1 MRDRI
6 PAKPN
11 RVLITPEGETAP
23 YYAKVTRADEPTDEG
38 TPLNKAT
45 FLSDDTAEE
54 LELFMDPV
62 PSEAFSK
69 LWDTTMRADGLARAI
84 MLDANVNE
92 AANRSSLGEN
102 TRYADTYGLGY
113 ALCFYGGVSSED
125 MDALSR
131 CKNRREIANSPQAL
145 EVIGKYAKLKELW
158 RAYNFNLL
166 GRYKIREQYLG
177 NVSESSNFTIKH
189 NPLTGYLYAHSGDSA
204 YVSTDNGASWTL
216 MSSQVNNLVF
226 SSDFRLVCSTY
237 DLGRDNG
244 DILRISHDGV
254 EFDVNVTVST
264 KYGGIYLPLISV
276 GDYYYFLVHIYPGS
290 AYSNLQLAR
299 TSGMGGIDYVSEVMF
314 RYQGVIGSW
323 PVGDNVGVF
332 GWRDEAND
340 NAGTSYVGFLV
351 VNSEGISTYKIQSA
365 GNAMNNNAIY
375 AQYDMDGNLFLK
387 LRRDNTYAYYKVVA
401 ATGEVVQLP
410 GASSDIPEG
419 FPIRKDVNVGRQYI
433 VPTGQS
439 YELVLQENG
448 STVSDN
454 FGEFYGT
461 PILSGLPANGGRPED
476 YVSGNEIEYYECSSG
491 AVYKKTY
498 VFYDEE
504 AQ

>member
-11 RVLITPEGETAP
+11 RVLITPENRSAP
-23 YYAKVTRADEPTDEG
+23 YYAKVTRADEPTDVG

-54 LELFMDPV
+54 LELFHDPV

-69 LWDTTMRADGLARAI
+69 LWDTAMRADGLARAI

-92 AANRSSLGEN
+92 AANRSALGEN

-125 MDALSR
+125 MDVLSR
-131 CKNRREIANSPQAL
+131 CKYRREIANSPEAL
-145 EVIGKYAKLKELW
+145 AVIGKYEKLKSLW
-158 RAYNFNLL
+158 RAYMFGLL
-166 GRYKIREQYLG
+166 GRYTIRTEYLG
-177 NVSESSNFTIKH
+177 NVGTTDNFTIKR
-189 NPLTGYLYAHSGDSA
+189 NPLTGYLYAHYSKSA
-204 YVSTDNGASWTL
+204 YVSTDNGVSWTL
-216 MSSQVNNLVF
+216 MSSQVDDLVF
-226 SSDFRLVCSTY
+226 SSDYRLVCSTY
-237 DLGRDNG
+237 DLGSDNG

-264 KYGGIYLPLISV
+264 RYGGVYLPLILS
-276 GDYYYFLVHIYPGS
+276 GDYYYFPVIVYPG
-290 AYSNLQLAR
+290 ASNSSLKLAR
-299 TSGMGGIDYVSEVMF
+299 TSSMGGIDYVSTVDF
-314 RYQGVIGSW
+314 RYQWVLGVY
-323 PVGDNVGVF
+323 PVGDSGGVF
-332 GWRDEAND
+332 LWKDESNTSS
-340 NAGTSYVGFLV
+340 GTDYVGFWAVTSQGLF
-351 VNSEGISTYKIQSA
+351 TYQIQAA
-365 GNAMNNNAIY
+365 GNSGHNNAVY

-387 LRRDNTYAYYKVVA
+387 LRRDNEYAYYEVVA
-401 ATGEVVQLP
+401 STGEVKMLP

-419 FPIRKDVNVGRQYI
+419 FPIRKDVNVGRQYV

-448 STVSDN
+448 TTVSDN
-454 FGEFYGT
+454 FGEFSGT
-461 PILSGLPANGGRPED
+461 TVLSGLPANGGRPED
-476 YVSGNEIEYYECSSG
+476 YVSGNEVEFYECSG
-491 AVYKKTY
+491 GDVYKRAY

>member
-11 RVLITPEGETAP
+11 RVLITPENGSAP
-23 YYAKVTRADEPTDEG
+23 YYAKVTRADEPTDVG

-45 FLSDDTAEE
+45 FLSDTTAEE
-54 LELFMDPV
+54 LELYIDPV

-92 AANRSSLGEN
+92 AANRSALGEN

-125 MDALSR
+125 MDVLSR

-158 RAYNFNLL
+158 RAYMFNLL
-166 GRYKIREQYLG
+166 GKYSIRTEYLG
-177 NVSESSNFTIKH
+177 NVGTTDNFTIKH
-189 NPLTGYLYAHSGDSA
+189 NPLTGYLYAHSGNNA

-237 DLGRDNG
+237 DLGSDNG

-264 KYGGIYLPLISV
+264 RYGNIYLPLILS
-276 GDYYYFLVHIYPGS
+276 GDYYYFPVIVYPGS
-290 AYSNLQLAR
+290 AYSELKLAR
-299 TSGMGGIDYVSEVMF
+299 TSSMGGIDYVSSVAF
-314 RYQGVIGSW
+314 RYQRVLGVW
-323 PVGDNVGVF
+323 PVGDNGGVVG
-332 GWRDEAND
+332 WLDEANGND
-340 NAGTSYVGFLV
+340 GTSYVGIWAV
-351 VNSEGISTYKIQSA
+351 TSEGLFAYQIQSA

-419 FPIRKDVNVGRQYI
+419 FPIRKDVNVGRQYV

-439 YELVLQENG
+439 YELVLQDNG
-448 STVSDN
+448 TTVSDN
-454 FGEFYGT
+454 FGEFSGT
-461 PILSGLPANGGRPED
+461 TVLSGLLSNGGRPED